1 MNFDSHVQ
9 FVNREMEVTGRA
21 KILLVD
27 DREENL
33 MSLEALL
40 NSDAYEFVRATSGR
54 QALKHLMHDSDFAL
68 ILMDVLMPEMDGFE
82 TASLIYEREKLRNIP
97 IIFLT
102 AMNIEENIYKGYQ
115 AGAVDYM
122 SKPIIPDLLRAKVG
136 AFVELSLKT
145 KKLVT
150 QEQQLRTINMQ
161 LEKEIT
167 EHKQSEEKI
176 KLLNNDLAAKLA
188 ELESLDAF
196 TYSVSHDLRSPLNG
210 ISGLVRVLTTR
221 HKEGLNEEAHTI
233 LNMILTSVD
242 NMENLISSLLL
253 FSRHATAA
261 LSREHVEMRE
271 LVNEVMTEVATHTP
285 GENVKFIIND
295 MPAANCD
302 PNMIKQVW
310 INFITNAIKYSQ
322 KQPEP
327 LVEIGAFDKEGET
340 VYYVKDNG
348 IGFNMKSYDK
358 LFNIFKRL
366 PEAKDFEG
374 TGVGLAI
381 VKRIINCHGGKVW
394 AEATPGEG
402 ASFYFTIQ

>member
-1 MNFDSHVQ
+1 MNYDSHVQ
-9 FVNREMEVTGRA
+9 LVNLDMEITGRA

-33 MSLEALL
+33 MSLEAILDS
-40 NSDAYEFVRATSGR
+40 NAYEFVRAKSGR
-54 QALKHLMHDSDFAL
+54 QALKHLLHDSDFAL

-115 AGAVDYM
+115 AGAVDYL

-145 KKLVT
+145 KKLIA
-150 QEQQLRTINMQ
+150 QEQQLRTINLQ
-161 LEKEIT
+161 LEKEIA

-176 KLLNNDLAAKLA
+176 KLLNKDLAAKLA

-210 ISGLVRVLTTR
+210 ISGLVRVLNTR
-221 HKEGLNEEAHTI
+221 HKEGLNEEANTI
-233 LNMILTSVD
+233 LNMILTSVE

-261 LSREHVEMRE
+261 LKREHVEMTT
-271 LVNEVMTEVATHTP
+271 LVNEVVSEVSTNKP
-285 GENVKFIIND
+285 NEQLRLIVND

-302 PNMIKQVW
+302 PDMIKQVW
-310 INFITNAIKYSQ
+310 INFVSNAIKYSQ
-322 KQPEP
+322 KQSEP
-327 LVEIGAFDKEGET
+327 VVEIGALEKEGET
-340 VYYVKDNG
+340 IYYVKDNG
-348 IGFNMKSYDK
+348 IGFSMKSYDK

-381 VKRIINCHGGKVW
+381 VKRIISCHGGKVW
-394 AEATPGEG
+394 AESVPGEG
-402 ASFYFTIQ
+402 ASFYFTIE